1 MAVEYKHITLPEL
14 LSATEAYSLGG
25 GSVLPIVRINGKLIG
40 DGKPGPVFKELDAL
54 LLRDMKT
61 NFLDAVPY
69 QHYAPGGW
77 LKRGV
82 RALRER
88 WRRTDGYL
96 VAMVL
101 VALPLTFAMGKIRG
115 GPTFVL

>member
-1 MAVEYKHITLPEL
+1 MEYQHITLAEL
-14 LSATEAYSLGG
+14 LAAQEAYSLGG
-25 GSVLPIVRINGKLIG
+25 GSVLPIVRINNKAIG
-40 DGKPGPVFKELDAL
+40 DGKPGPIFKELDAL
-54 LLRDMKT
+54 LLQDMET

-69 QHYAPGGW
+69 EHYARGG
-77 LKRGV
+77 LLRRGV

-88 WRRTDGYL
+88 WRRTDGYM

-101 VALPLTFAMGKIRG
+101 VALPLSFALGKIRG